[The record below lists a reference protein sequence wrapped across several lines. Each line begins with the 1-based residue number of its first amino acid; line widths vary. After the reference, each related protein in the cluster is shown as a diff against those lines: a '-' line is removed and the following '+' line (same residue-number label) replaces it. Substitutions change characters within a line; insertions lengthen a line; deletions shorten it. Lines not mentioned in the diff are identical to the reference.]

1 MISLQRIREDLK
13 DVRYY
18 YQRIKVFEQN
28 AETVGVSSIKKKADE
43 YNALVVEAPP
53 KLYDLYIG
61 LYVQGSTQ
69 EGYSLEVGYSPK
81 YIQKLHSELLK
92 FFLNQLKKV

>member
-1 MISLQRIREDLK
+1 MISLAQIRDELK

-18 YQRIKVFEQN
+18 YQRKEVFESN
-28 AETVGVSSIKKKADE
+28 AKTVGPSSIKRKADK
-43 YNALVVEAPP
+43 YNALIVEAPP
-53 KLYDLYIG
+53 RLYDVYIG

-69 EGYSLEVGYSPK
+69 EGYSWEIGYSPK

-92 FFLNQLKKV
+92 FFLNKLKEV

>member
-1 MISLQRIREDLK
+1 MVSLEQIREELK

-18 YQRIKVFEQN
+18 YQRKEIFEQN
-28 AETVGVSSIKKKADE
+28 AKTVGMSSIKSKADK

-53 KLYDLYIG
+53 KLYDVYIG
-61 LYVQGSTQ
+61 LYVQGNTQ

-92 FFLNQLKKV
+92 FFQNKLKEV